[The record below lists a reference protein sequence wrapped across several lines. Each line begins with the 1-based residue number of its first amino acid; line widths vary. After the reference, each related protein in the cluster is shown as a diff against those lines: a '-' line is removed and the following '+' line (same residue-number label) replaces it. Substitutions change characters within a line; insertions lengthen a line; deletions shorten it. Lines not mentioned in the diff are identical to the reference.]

1 MSALSHRPTLRLTDI
16 AVKEKSRCTWAVI
29 LIFLTFARSMR
40 GNNFISKYFVEFVL
54 PNALLKKGQVA
65 LATEQFIAKFKIL
78 LFNVFLS
85 ILNSCST
92 DIRIF
97 DCSHDETKS
106 KMKSN
111 PGLLL
116 ECTNDD
122 YLIIFQSHRGIWS
135 NWIQVRSWKSCGEII
150 DCTERKDIVNR
161 YKMPK
166 YLVRFVITFWI
177 KSNFAFF
184 QGQFSYTK
192 SAFRPT

>member
-1 MSALSHRPTLRLTDI
+1 MNALSHRPTLWLTDI

-40 GNNFISKYFVEFVL
+40 GNNFISKYFVESLFSFCL
-54 PNALLKKGQVA
+54 THCWRKARLLLQ
-65 LATEQFIAKFKIL
+65 LNNSFKI

-92 DIRIF
+92 DIRILN
-97 DCSHDETKS
+97 CSYDETKS

-116 ECTNDD
+116 GVQTMTTW
-122 YLIIFQSHRGIWS
+122 LFFSHTGAYDRIGS
-135 NWIQVRSWKSCGEII
+135 KFGLGKAAAEII

>member
-1 MSALSHRPTLRLTDI
+1 MNSLSYRPTLRLTDI

-40 GNNFISKYFVEFVL
+40 GDNFISKHFVESLFSL
-54 PNALLKKGQVA
+54 CLTHCWRKARLLLQ
-65 LATEQFIAKFKIL
+65 LNNSFKI

-92 DIRIF
+92 DIRILN
-97 DCSHDETKS
+97 CSYDETKS
-106 KMKSN
+106 NMKSN

-135 NWIQVRSWKSCGEII
+135 NWIQVRSWESCGGDNWLHWEEGH
-150 DCTERKDIVNR
+150 CES
-161 YKMPK
+161 
-166 YLVRFVITFWI
+166 L
-177 KSNFAFF
+177 
-184 QGQFSYTK
+184 
-192 SAFRPT
+192 

>member
-1 MSALSHRPTLRLTDI
+1 MYVSGHFDFPNFREVNARKQFYQQI
-16 AVKEKSRCTWAVI
+16 FCGVI
-29 LIFLTFARSMR
+29 I
-40 GNNFISKYFVEFVL
+40 FVL

-116 ECTNDD
+116 GVQTMTTW
-122 YLIIFQSHRGIWS
+122 LFFSHTGAYDRIGS
-135 NWIQVRSWKSCGEII
+135 KFGLGKAAAEII

>member
-1 MSALSHRPTLRLTDI
+1 MYVSGHFDFPNFREVNARKQFYQQI
-16 AVKEKSRCTWAVI
+16 FCGVI
-29 LIFLTFARSMR
+29 IFVM
-40 GNNFISKYFVEFVL
+40 

-97 DCSHDETKS
+97 NCSYDETKS

-116 ECTNDD
+116 ECSNDD
-122 YLIIFQSHRGIWS
+122 HLTIFQSHRGI
-135 NWIQVRSWKSCGEII
+135 
-150 DCTERKDIVNR
+150 
-161 YKMPK
+161 
-166 YLVRFVITFWI
+166 
-177 KSNFAFF
+177 
-184 QGQFSYTK
+184 
-192 SAFRPT
+192 